1 MSEASKETNIVY
13 LQTTKQVDALGQ
25 EDVHRID
32 KLEEVEKQAASKIE
46 KIERTCKELEKRNEG
61 LEKKIETL
69 ENDVY
74 RLSHEKTEIEHKV
87 DTLSLQ
93 HSALDLRFQASLATT
108 YNGQFLWRIP
118 KVRRRIKDA
127 KKGRVTSIYSAPFY
141 TGRNGYKCCIKV
153 YLNGDGTGEGTHL
166 SIFFVLMMGESDS
179 LLQWPFKLKFSL
191 ILVSQGWKRNVV
203 QTFKPNA
210 KSSSFQRPIT
220 HVNVGSG
227 CPKFAK
233 LSVLDNTSYIRDDV
247 MYIKAIVD
255 TSRISHP

>member
-61 LEKKIETL
+61 LEEKIEAL

-74 RLSHEKTEIEHKV
+74 RLSQEKTEIEHKV

-108 YNGQFLWRIP
+108 YNGQFLWHIP

-141 TGRNGYKCCIKV
+141 TGRKW
-153 YLNGDGTGEGTHL
+153 L
-166 SIFFVLMMGESDS
+166 
-179 LLQWPFKLKFSL
+179 
-191 ILVSQGWKRNVV
+191 
-203 QTFKPNA
+203 
-210 KSSSFQRPIT
+210 
-220 HVNVGSG
+220 
-227 CPKFAK
+227 
-233 LSVLDNTSYIRDDV
+233 
-247 MYIKAIVD
+247 
-255 TSRISHP
+255 